1 MSPDYVIEIIMSA
14 LKTGVLI
21 VAPMLLFGLIA
32 GVIVSMFQAAT
43 SIQEMTLVF
52 IPKILA
58 VILALLI
65 FFPWILQIMIDF
77 TRNLFINIG
86 TIM

>member
-1 MSPDYVIEIIMSA
+1 MTPEYVIEIILTA

-21 VAPMLLFGLIA
+21 VAPMLIFGLVA

-58 VILALLI
+58 VILALVI

-77 TRNLFINIG
+77 TRNLFVSIG
-86 TIM
+86 TIL

>member
-1 MSPDYVIEIIMSA
+1 MTPENVIEIILNA
-14 LKTGVLI
+14 LKIGVLI
-21 VAPMLLFGLIA
+21 VSPMLVFGLVA

-58 VILALLI
+58 VILALVL
-65 FFPWILQIMIDF
+65 FFPWILQLMIDY
-77 TRNLFINIG
+77 TKELFINISYVL
-86 TIM
+86 

>member
-1 MSPDYVIEIIMSA
+1 MEYTTLE
-14 LKTGVLI
+14 
-21 VAPMLLFGLIA
+21 LFGLIA

-58 VILALLI
+58 VILALVI

-77 TRNLFINIG
+77 TQELYGSIDILSK
-86 TIM
+86 

>member
-1 MSPDYVIEIIMSA
+1 MTPDYVIEIIMSA
-14 LKTGVLI
+14 LKTGILI

-77 TRNLFINIG
+77 TKNLFGNIG